1 MLVVENVQIKIWES
15 FRILRVRICQ
25 IVTFSD
31 LSNLPNIPRSG
42 ASVYYVGMMLLET
55 GFVRV
60 MDIFIMQKG
69 LSISV
74 FHRDFGIE
82 ISQVAH

>member
-1 MLVVENVQIKIWES
+1 MG
-15 FRILRVRICQ
+15 ILQVRTCQ

-31 LSNLPNIPRSG
+31 LSNLPIIPRSC

-60 MDIFIMQKG
+60 MEMFIMQKG
-69 LSISV
+69 RWHHDV
-74 FHRDFGIE
+74 GIE
-82 ISQVAH
+82 ISQVALTA